1 MSSTLKKQP
10 IPFGNYLL
18 LDRINIGGMAEVWRA
33 KTFGAGGF
41 ERIVAIKRI
50 LPSIAEDED
59 FITMFI
65 DEAKITVQLNHA
77 NIGQIYEFSHVG
89 NSYFISMEY
98 LSGRDLRSVFDRA
111 RKRGEL
117 PPIPLVCYAVA
128 KCCEGLDYAH
138 RKKDNLGRDLNIVH
152 RDVSPQNLFVSFDG
166 EIKVIDFGIAKA
178 AGKVTKTKAGILK
191 GKFGYMSPEQ
201 VSGLTLDRR
210 SDIFGMGICLYELL
224 TGERAFQG
232 ENDFSV
238 LERVRNVDLLPPSTF
253 NRKIHEVLEQI
264 VMKAL
269 AKDPANRF
277 NSAGELADELQRFVV
292 TPENVFGRKDMAQF
306 MRSAFAEDYEKEK
319 QRLREYA
326 EVTSMPPR
334 SSSLPAEGDTPGSAN
349 GEGTVAMIAPW
360 SSAPSLEGES
370 GPRGLPQ
377 MTATG
382 PLLGGSG
389 SDDNR
394 THVLEDHEALTRPTA
409 PLAPPPL
416 TLAASVRLGLN
427 ETPFDDEATATQGP
441 LPEGRPS
448 ISAVLKPA
456 PPMVSPPTSVGTAT
470 ALVIPGSRTMPLE
483 GPVAYDTDTFSLPAV
498 LKQNPSL
505 WLSALGGLLAAVLL
519 GLWLFGGPPAGLL
532 LVDLPLEAAK
542 NVRININGEEL
553 KVAAWPLLRKEP
565 AGKVT
570 VMVVADGY
578 ETLLETVDVKPGNEY
593 TQLKSKLVKKP

>member
-1 MSSTLKKQP
+1 
-10 IPFGNYLL
+10 
-18 LDRINIGGMAEVWRA
+18 MAEVWRA

-41 ERIVAIKRI
+41 ERIVAVKRI

-77 NIGQIYEFSHVG
+77 NIGQIYELSHVG

-117 PPIPLVCYAVA
+117 PPIPLVCYAIA

-201 VSGLTLDRR
+201 VSGLSLDRR
-210 SDIFGMGICLYELL
+210 SDIFGIGICLYELL

-238 LERVRNVDLLPPSTF
+238 LERVRNVDVLPPSTF
-253 NRKIHEVLEQI
+253 NRKIHETLEHI

-269 AKDPANRF
+269 SKDPANRF

-319 QRLREYA
+319 QRLRDYA
-326 EVTSMPPR
+326 EVTSMPRP
-334 SSSLPAEGDTPGSAN
+334 SAPPPGGETPGTASD
-349 GEGTVAMIAPW
+349 EGTVAMVAPW
-360 SSAPSLEGES
+360 PSAPSPEIS
-370 GPRGLPQ
+370 PS
-377 MTATG
+377 A
-382 PLLGGSG
+382 GS

-394 THVLEDHEALTRPTA
+394 THVLEDHDALTRPTA
-409 PLAPPPL
+409 PLPPPPQ
-416 TLAASVRLGLN
+416 TLAAAVRSGLN
-427 ETPFDDEATATQGP
+427 DASFDDEATATQGP
-441 LPEGRPS
+441 LLDERPS

-456 PPMVSPPTSVGTAT
+456 PPVISPLTAGVT
-470 ALVIPGSRTMPLE
+470 GPAPGVLGSRTMSLE
-483 GPVAYDTDTFSLPAV
+483 GPVVHQTDKFSLPAI

-505 WLSALGGLLAAVLL
+505 WLSAFGGLLSALLL
-519 GLWLFGGPPAGLL
+519 GVWLFSGPPNGLL
-532 LVDLPLEAAK
+532 LIDLPLEAAK

-553 KVAAWPLLRKEP
+553 QVAAWPLLRKEP
-565 AGKVT
+565 SGKVT

-578 ETLLETVDVKPGNEY
+578 ETLLETVEVKPGNEY